1 MHKISYYLLIEITNL
16 GKMRIS
22 LLLKS
27 SLGIVS
33 DSNNWSMIADKCGAT
48 MCIADDLEY
57 DAESMLTDGETWLVF
72 LETAFRNDSTGADTL
87 AHLLFIIK
95 EAIESGP
102 DGVKRAVSTLSYGLR
117 LVYLYTDEHKLA
129 LKLYLLYLTGDLRP
143 QDEPLTLLDSE
154 IERGAADIDRAHK
167 RSAAKSK
174 HTGKSR
180 ISNRK

>member
-1 MHKISYYLLIEITNL
+1 
-16 GKMRIS
+16 
-22 LLLKS
+22 
-27 SLGIVS
+27 V
-33 DSNNWSMIADKCGAT
+33 IADKCGAT

-72 LETAFRNDSTGADTL
+72 LETAFRTDPSGAGTL

-129 LKLYLLYLTGDLRP
+129 LRLYLQCLTGHLSP
-143 QDEPLTLLDSE
+143 QDEPLTLLDSA
-154 IERGAADIDRAHK
+154 IERGAADVEQAYKKI
-167 RSAAKSK
+167 SAAKNK
-174 HTGKSR
+174 HTGKRR
-180 ISNRK
+180 ISKRN